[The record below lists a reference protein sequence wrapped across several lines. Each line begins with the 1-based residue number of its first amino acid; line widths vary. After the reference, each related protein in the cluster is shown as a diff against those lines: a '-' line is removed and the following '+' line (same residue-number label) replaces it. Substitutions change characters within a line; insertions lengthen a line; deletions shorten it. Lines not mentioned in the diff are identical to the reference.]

1 MSSSSPS
8 DLAVAFRSVERR
20 LREAFGDDVPSAEG
34 TDGIQRAVDEAARLL
49 HTTPQPGAVADA
61 IDAVPADAW
70 DVAVLDRLREL
81 ALELGA
87 QLRRLA
93 AAHEHEE

>member
-8 DLAVAFRSVERR
+8 DLATAFRSVTRR
-20 LREAFGDDVPSAEG
+20 LREAFGDDVPTSEG
-34 TDGIQRAVDEAARLL
+34 TAGIHRVIDEAARLL
-49 HTTPQPGAVADA
+49 HTSAQPGFVADA

-70 DVAVLDRLREL
+70 DDAVLDRLREL
-81 ALELGA
+81 GLELGA

-93 AAHEHEE
+93 AAHEHDD

>member
-1 MSSSSPS
+1 MPPHISLFTNGTIALLFLGLMSIGMVYF
-8 DLAVAFRSVERR
+8 LLTGA
-20 LREAFGDDVPSAEG
+20 
-34 TDGIQRAVDEAARLL
+34 QR
-49 HTTPQPGAVADA
+49 
-61 IDAVPADAW
+61 DAVPADAW